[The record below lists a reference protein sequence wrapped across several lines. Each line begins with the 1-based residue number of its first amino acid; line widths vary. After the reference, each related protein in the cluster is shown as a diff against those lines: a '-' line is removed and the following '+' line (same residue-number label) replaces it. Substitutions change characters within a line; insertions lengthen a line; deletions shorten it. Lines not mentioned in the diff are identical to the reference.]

1 MECFEDSKELLHASY
16 DAYEALLPAYEKN
29 NRLHR
34 DISTGNVILI
44 WNEASGRRQSIL
56 ADWEFSVQMD
66 EEGKARDFAK
76 TVDLSYTPATSSPI
90 YIFQGTW
97 KFMSIRIISEP
108 GGQHS
113 VQDDMEFGARPQPS

>member
-76 TVDLSYTPATSSPI
+76 T
-90 YIFQGTW
+90 GTW